1 MLRSMNDKT
10 RQEARR
16 TDYANMESETDGFC
30 IDDGDGDVRTLETI
44 TRHR

>member
-30 IDDGDGDVRTLETI
+30 IDDGDVRTLETI